1 MIFAKITRLFA
12 RFSIRQK
19 LYTGFGFMFILILI
33 GALVT
38 ISVLDKIRA
47 EMSVVVHENA
57 PMLMH
62 SLILESELN
71 QTEAS
76 LSFFLLSHEPRHL
89 HEYQRSVQAMREAL
103 KKLREFEAEQN
114 DSQVKIWL
122 NVIDS
127 RLREFEIITQEVQN
141 VTLDDNR
148 NYPALAYASQHL
160 NPITLA
166 LLQSVS
172 NMLTDEEDDMSR
184 LDVLRTLHQMRYHWL
199 GIMNVVRA
207 YLGYR
212 SIELLQNFDVYLTN
226 FDQSVHDLE
235 QKYSDTLTLIQED
248 ELAQIKRLRSEFIPH
263 FNTMKEIHTS
273 NKRRLDVYLLMN
285 QVEPLLKEVHEVIK
299 SLMYHEKTL
308 MEKGENKV
316 MRMTTT
322 VISFALIILSLSIML
337 GGIPTMWLV
346 NSIVNP
352 LRYMSDLTHQVAA
365 GNLNVD
371 LNKICAGGDEIN
383 QVLYSQ
389 ADMIQRLSNL
399 ITQIQESGM
408 QLSRSS
414 TYIATTA
421 RQQEATVTEQAATV
435 KQIMATSHMIS
446 ESTLNLAHTI
456 QHVTQMAEETSR
468 AAASGHQELH
478 GMEASMRNMLKAT
491 DAINYKLEVV
501 KEKTANIGTVVTTI
515 NKIADQTNLLSLNAA
530 IEAEKAGEYGLGFSV
545 VAKEIRRLADQTAMA
560 TWDIEQIVREMQT
573 AVAGSVDGMERF
585 STQIRLD
592 VENSYLISEKL
603 AEIIARMQSLLPSF
617 AHVREGMQSQSLS
630 AGEINEAITEL
641 GDATRHTAESIS
653 SSNHAIQELNTIAQS
668 LYDCVSVFQVRHKK
682 S

>member
-1 MIFAKITRLFA
+1 
-12 RFSIRQK
+12 
-19 LYTGFGFMFILILI
+19 
-33 GALVT
+33 
-38 ISVLDKIRA
+38 
-47 EMSVVVHENA
+47 
-57 PMLMH
+57 
-62 SLILESELN
+62 
-71 QTEAS
+71 
-76 LSFFLLSHEPRHL
+76 
-89 HEYQRSVQAMREAL
+89 
-103 KKLREFEAEQN
+103 
-114 DSQVKIWL
+114 
-122 NVIDS
+122 
-127 RLREFEIITQEVQN
+127 
-141 VTLDDNR
+141 
-148 NYPALAYASQHL
+148 
-160 NPITLA
+160 
-166 LLQSVS
+166 
-172 NMLTDEEDDMSR
+172 
-184 LDVLRTLHQMRYHWL
+184 MRYHWL

-560 TWDIEQIVREMQT
+560 T
-573 AVAGSVDGMERF
+573 
-585 STQIRLD
+585 
-592 VENSYLISEKL
+592 
-603 AEIIARMQSLLPSF
+603 
-617 AHVREGMQSQSLS
+617 
-630 AGEINEAITEL
+630 
-641 GDATRHTAESIS
+641 
-653 SSNHAIQELNTIAQS
+653 
-668 LYDCVSVFQVRHKK
+668 
-682 S
+682 